1 MMVEYFYLI
10 DKYDRLNDN
19 CISYFVIYMIVMV
32 LFDLC
37 LREEVCFFFFVLFCF
52 FNCTEKVRSRG

>member
-37 LREEVCFFFFVLFCF
+37 LREEVCFFFFCFVLFF
-52 FNCTEKVRSRG
+52 